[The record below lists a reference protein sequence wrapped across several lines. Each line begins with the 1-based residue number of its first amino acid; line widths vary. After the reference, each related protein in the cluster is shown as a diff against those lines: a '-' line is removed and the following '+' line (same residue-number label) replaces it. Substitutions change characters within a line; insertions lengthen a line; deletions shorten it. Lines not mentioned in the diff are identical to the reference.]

1 MKFLKIACVALALA
15 AAVYSV
21 AVAFPALG
29 RSERQETPA
38 YEGILTLW
46 HTDSFEGGVGAR
58 SQFLLRRA
66 AEFEKKH
73 PGVLISVQ
81 TYTAEGLAEKLKAG
95 ETPDLVSYGL
105 GTELSGAVEL
115 TADYAFSAGEYDGQF
130 ALPWC
135 MGGYVLIANPSASE
149 IPEPPYR
156 FDSLLV
162 SKNPYGQPLAALAL
176 EGYTAGQLQVL
187 DPMDAYVSF
196 VGGKIPYFLGTQR
209 DLHRLERRNFEV
221 LTRPLTQYDDL
232 YQCISVL
239 SETPA
244 RAYYAQAFVAFLL
257 SEPSQKKLEEIGMW
271 SAYWPVP
278 SENAHVSALAAAAG
292 GRSLS
297 LLTDRLRL
305 DEFYAL
311 SVSAAQGDEA
321 ALKNLKNFTGLT

>member
-29 RSERQETPA
+29 RSERQEAPA

-46 HTDSFEGGVGAR
+46 HTDSFEGCVGAR

-135 MGGYVLIANPSASE
+135 MGGYVLIANPSAS
-149 IPEPPYR
+149 
-156 FDSLLV
+156 
-162 SKNPYGQPLAALAL
+162 
-176 EGYTAGQLQVL
+176 
-187 DPMDAYVSF
+187 
-196 VGGKIPYFLGTQR
+196 
-209 DLHRLERRNFEV
+209 
-221 LTRPLTQYDDL
+221 
-232 YQCISVL
+232 
-239 SETPA
+239 
-244 RAYYAQAFVAFLL
+244 
-257 SEPSQKKLEEIGMW
+257 
-271 SAYWPVP
+271 
-278 SENAHVSALAAAAG
+278 
-292 GRSLS
+292 
-297 LLTDRLRL
+297 
-305 DEFYAL
+305 
-311 SVSAAQGDEA
+311 
-321 ALKNLKNFTGLT
+321 

>member
-1 MKFLKIACVALALA
+1 M
-15 AAVYSV
+15 
-21 AVAFPALG
+21 
-29 RSERQETPA
+29 
-38 YEGILTLW
+38 
-46 HTDSFEGGVGAR
+46 
-58 SQFLLRRA
+58 
-66 AEFEKKH
+66 
-73 PGVLISVQ
+73 LI
-81 TYTAEGLAEKLKAG
+81 
-95 ETPDLVSYGL
+95 
-105 GTELSGAVEL
+105 
-115 TADYAFSAGEYDGQF
+115 
-130 ALPWC
+130 
-135 MGGYVLIANPSASE
+135 
-149 IPEPPYR
+149 
-156 FDSLLV
+156 
-162 SKNPYGQPLAALAL
+162 
-176 EGYTAGQLQVL
+176 
-187 DPMDAYVSF
+187 
-196 VGGKIPYFLGTQR
+196 
-209 DLHRLERRNFEV
+209 
-221 LTRPLTQYDDL
+221 RPLTQYDDL

>member
-1 MKFLKIACVALALA
+1 M
-15 AAVYSV
+15 
-21 AVAFPALG
+21 
-29 RSERQETPA
+29 R
-38 YEGILTLW
+38 
-46 HTDSFEGGVGAR
+46 GGVGAR

-244 RAYYAQAFVAFLL
+244 RAYYAQAFVTFLL